1 MLCIRMTAIAPRLH
15 SAIQLVG
22 ADRLELNRAKP
33 TLQPGP
39 TQILAEV
46 ECVGL
51 CFSDMKLLHQF
62 QGHPRKTPVLAHLHE
77 EILRD
82 IPSYVPDSQPTV
94 PGHEAVLRIR
104 AIGDQVRSVQLGG
117 RYLVQADFRDLK
129 TANSNGAFGYNFEG
143 GLQQMVLLDERVTVS
158 ASGESY
164 LLPVPEDRSASQLA
178 LVEPWA
184 CVEDAFRTVERRN
197 LTPGGTL
204 LLAGSGP
211 FDLRGFDASGSA
223 KRLWLSQSLS
233 QGQGQDT
240 APAGF
245 TAVTQASITA
255 RSVDDMVYV
264 GSDPAALEALFPLVA
279 NNGLVLVATAGGSFG
294 RPLNAPIGRVH
305 YGNIRI
311 AATTTERPADALAT
325 IPATGELRPGDHVNV
340 VGAGG
345 PMGVMAM
352 VRAIASSRP
361 GAIVEGG
368 VRNPER
374 ATALRDRITAVAATR
389 NVSVR
394 LFNPESEPP
403 QGSVDYCFLMAPV
416 PALVQSA
423 VHDAATRG
431 IINVFAGISAD
442 TPVAVDF
449 DQVAAKQL
457 YFIGTSGSTM
467 EDMRVVLGKV
477 IGDTLDTNLS
487 VGAVCGMAGAI
498 DGLNAVKNRTIAGK
512 IVVYPK
518 LGDFPLMEL
527 DALIAKFPSIAPTLS
542 NGCWTKAAEQ
552 ELLRVAGAAP

>member
-15 SAIQLVG
+15 SAVQLVG

-33 TLQPGP
+33 TPQPGP

-62 QGHPRKTPVLAHLHE
+62 QGHPRKTPVLAHLNE
-77 EILRD
+77 GILRD
-82 IPSYVPDSQPTV
+82 IPSYVPDGQPTV
-94 PGHEAVLRIR
+94 PGHEAVLRII
-104 AIGDQVRSVQLGG
+104 AIGDHVRSVQLGG

-197 LTPGGTL
+197 LTPGGTV

-211 FDLRGFDASGSA
+211 FDLRGFDASGSS
-223 KRLWLSQSLS
+223 KRWWLAQP
-233 QGQGQDT
+233 GVQDT
-240 APAGF
+240 PPAGF
-245 TAVTQASITA
+245 TAVPRESLTVRSI
-255 RSVDDMVYV
+255 DDLVYV

-294 RPLNAPIGRVH
+294 RHLNAPIGRVH

-394 LFNPESEPP
+394 LFNPECEPP
-403 QGSVDYCFLMAPV
+403 QGAVDYCFLMAPV

-423 VHDAATRG
+423 VQDASPRG

-449 DQVAAKQL
+449 DQVAAKHL

-477 IGDTLDTNLS
+477 IGNTLDTNLS

-542 NGCWTKAAEQ
+542 NGCWTKASEH
-552 ELLRVAGAAP
+552 ELLRVAGAAQ

>member
-1 MLCIRMTAIAPRLH
+1 MTAIAPRLH
-15 SAIQLVG
+15 TAVQLVG

-33 TLQPGP
+33 TLNPGP
-39 TQILAEV
+39 TQFLAEV

-62 QGHPRKTPVLAHLHE
+62 QGHPRKTPVLAHLAAAV
-77 EILRD
+77 LSD
-82 IPSYVPDSQPTV
+82 IPSYVPDSRPTV
-94 PGHEAVLRIR
+94 PGHEAVLRILEV
-104 AIGDQVRSVQLGG
+104 GGLVTSVKVGG

-143 GLQQMVLLDERVTVS
+143 GLQQYVLLDERVTVS
-158 ASGESY
+158 ASGDSY

-184 CVEDAFRTVERRN
+184 CVEDAFRTVERRT
-197 LTPGGTL
+197 LKPGGTL
-204 LLAGSGP
+204 LLAGNGP
-211 FDLRGFDASGSA
+211 FDLRGFDASSTG
-223 KRLWLSQSLS
+223 KRLILGDVEL
-233 QGQGQDT
+233 
-240 APAGF
+240 PGF
-245 TAVTQASITA
+245 TTVTRAA
-255 RSVDDMVYV
+255 LADRSVDDLVYV
-264 GSDPAALEALFPLVA
+264 GSDAALLEDLFPLIA
-279 NNGLVLVATAGGSFG
+279 NNGLALIATAGGTFG
-294 RPLNAPIGRVH
+294 RQLNAPIGRVH
-305 YGNIRI
+305 YGNIRL
-311 AATTTERPADALAT
+311 AATTTERPADALAA

-374 ATALRDRITAVAATR
+374 ATALRERITAVAATR
-389 NVSVR
+389 QVTVR
-394 LFNPESEPP
+394 LFNPEAEPP
-403 QGSVDYCFLMAPV
+403 QGAVDYCFLMAPV
-416 PALVQSA
+416 PALVQHA
-423 VHDAATRG
+423 VRDAAPRG

-442 TPVAVDF
+442 TPVAVDL
-449 DQVAAKQL
+449 DQVAAKNL

-467 EDMRVVLGKV
+467 EDMRVVLDKV
-477 IGDTLDTNLS
+477 IGQTLDTNLS

-512 IVVYPK
+512 IVVYPQ

-527 DALIAKFPSIAPTLS
+527 DELADKFPTIKPTLA
-542 NGCWTKAAEQ
+542 NGCWTKASEL
-552 ELLRVAGAAP
+552 ELLRVARVAGAAQ

>member
-1 MLCIRMTAIAPRLH
+1 MTAIAPRLH
-15 SAIQLVG
+15 TAVQLVG

-33 TLQPGP
+33 TPQPGP
-39 TQILAEV
+39 TQFLAEI

-62 QGHPRKTPVLAHLHE
+62 QGHPRKTPVLAHLAE
-77 EILRD
+77 AVLND
-82 IPSYVPDSQPTV
+82 IPSYVPDGQPTV
-94 PGHEAVLRIR
+94 PGHEAVLRIL
-104 AIGDQVRSVQLGG
+104 AVGDQVRSVRTGG

-143 GLQQMVLLDERVTVS
+143 GLQQFVLLDERVTVA

-184 CVEDAFRTVERRN
+184 CVEDAFRTVERRA
-197 LTPGGTL
+197 LKAGGTL
-204 LLAGSGP
+204 LLAGNGP
-211 FDLRGFDASGSA
+211 FDLRGFDASVAA
-223 KRLWLSQSLS
+223 KRLWL
-233 QGQGQDT
+233 GDNPPT
-240 APAGF
+240 GF
-245 TAVTQASITA
+245 AHVERSALTA
-255 RSVDDMVYV
+255 RSIDDLVYV
-264 GSDPAALEALFPLVA
+264 GNDPAVIEDLFPLVA
-279 NNGLVLVATAGGSFG
+279 NNGLVLLATAGGSFG
-294 RPLNAPIGRVH
+294 RQVNAPIGRVH

-311 AATTTERPADALAT
+311 AATTTERPADALAA

-361 GAIVEGG
+361 GAVVEGG

-374 ATALRDRITAVAATR
+374 ATALRDRITAVAITR
-389 NVSVR
+389 QVSVR
-394 LFNPESEPP
+394 LFNPEAEPP
-403 QGSVDYCFLMAPV
+403 QGAVDYCFLMAPV
-416 PALVQSA
+416 PGLVQQA
-423 VHDAATRG
+423 VQDAAKRG

-442 TPVAVDF
+442 TPVTVDL

-477 IGDTLDTNLS
+477 VGDALDTNLS

-512 IVVYPK
+512 IVVYPQ

-527 DALIAKFPSIAPTLS
+527 EALVAKFPSIAPTLS

-552 ELLRVAGAAP
+552 ELLRVAGGAR